1 LKKEQNQLSIII
13 KRRGILSCAIYHM
26 LKQLKIII
34 FYWKTI
40 KYNINFIAYKNTTY
54 LKEFPI
60 MIVGSEILNS

>member
-1 LKKEQNQLSIII
+1 
-13 KRRGILSCAIYHM
+13 M

-54 LKEFPI
+54 LKEFTI